1 MHPNLNC
8 MLMVM
13 TTLADVRTVI
23 SKKMRTKVYM
33 MLDNRLDV
41 RGVSLYSH
49 WMTNI
54 FGLVTESSPAGS
66 PVG

>member
-1 MHPNLNC
+1 MS
-8 MLMVM
+8 MVK

-23 SKKMRTKVYM
+23 LMKMTTKVYM
-33 MLDNRLDV
+33 MLDNTLDV
-41 RGVSLYSH
+41 RGVSLYSCS
-49 WMTNI
+49 MTNF